1 MFFHLQIDVLEVFLN
16 RKIILNS
23 HVCEIRFRFKLFFFC
38 EIDWSLWA
46 KLHMASS
53 LGVQINPSA
62 PLSAT
67 HLSLS
72 TPVSTSLLLP
82 SGCTHGH
89 PSTNSLIPSEC
100 ENYYNPTS
108 LLVPSECNDGATS
121 TALIPSECNNG
132 QISRPRCQHPG
143 RRLIGT
149 RIYDSIL
156 GVSCHWC
163 RQKTVEDH
171 VRCCECTVAFCG
183 GCLKNRHG
191 EFVQIE
197 MQAWKIALN
206 FCVLE
211 ILSRVR
217 ARTCKCVI
225 CVYLCI
231 HICICMYT
239 KSRQCL

>member
-1 MFFHLQIDVLEVFLN
+1 MSV
-16 RKIILNS
+16 
-23 HVCEIRFRFKLFFFC
+23 
-38 EIDWSLWA
+38 
-46 KLHMASS
+46 SS
-53 LGVQINPSA
+53 DSGLYYPS
-62 PLSAT
+62 
-67 HLSLS
+67 
-72 TPVSTSLLLP
+72 
-82 SGCTHGH
+82 
-89 PSTNSLIPSEC
+89 
-100 ENYYNPTS
+100 TS
-108 LLVPSECNDGATS
+108 LLVPSECNDGGHS

-132 QISRPRCQHPG
+132 QISRQRCQHPG

-197 MQAWKIALN
+197 MQVWKIALN

-211 ILSRVR
+211 ILSRVHTHTHTR
-217 ARTCKCVI
+217 MRTHTIHIHVHVNVCVW
-225 CVYLCI
+225 VYLCI
-231 HICICMYT
+231 HIGVCMYT
-239 KSRQCL
+239 KSRQCLENTYKV